1 MPLVQYSDSES
12 EPDESDVQTPPAK
25 RSCLKQAT
33 SGKTSTIPPL
43 PAAFHDLYAST
54 TRVSTQD
61 DPSLHGGRKRVIPHV
76 EGNWPTHLYL
86 EWYPSK
92 EELLLLDDLI
102 PNASS
107 SHPKIQSLLHS
118 DLGAQLPLHISLS
131 RPVVLRTEQR
141 RSFEESLQKKI
152 EESQISPFV
161 LTPDG
166 LKWVSNYERTRCFLV
181 LHVAKPEQDSLN
193 SLLHLSNS
201 VLDRF
206 NQPPLYAS
214 RNTPLTQDFSDCFHI
229 SLAWTLNEPSQE
241 DKDRVSATDL
251 KPLQHLKIQFD
262 GVKVK
267 IGNNHAIIKYYKT
280 RMNLNILMKYTFC
293 LVSCS
298 AALRNFQSRPRRAK
312 TSPLQSSQK
321 PTMQIP
327 TVTLED
333 LQAFQAQHFPGQE
346 TLIEPTTEPE
356 YGDDGDNGDDE
367 DDEDL
372 GYYPDGV
379 KRTLTDE
386 QIRIFRHSE
395 IHALLRARQLEQDNA
410 EYEARQELSEKDGTT
425 VVETTSTK
433 TGTTFKNDN
442 EDKTNKKEQNCS
454 APKMSKRPAEHD
466 IDLSYEE
473 DRQSPSVK
481 RPQQPKHTAYPG
493 RRIIS
498 YDD

>member
-12 EPDESDVQTPPAK
+12 EPDESEVLTPPAK
-25 RSCLKQAT
+25 RSCHKQAT
-33 SGKTSTIPPL
+33 SGKTSTLPPL
-43 PAAFHDLYAST
+43 PATFHDLYAST

-76 EGNWPTHLYL
+76 EGNWPTHVYL
-86 EWYPSK
+86 ELYPSK
-92 EELLLLDDLI
+92 EELFLLDDLI

-141 RSFEESLQKKI
+141 NSFEESLQKKI
-152 EESQISPFV
+152 VESQISPFF

-166 LKWVSNYERTRCFLV
+166 LKWVSNYERTRWFLV

-193 SLLHLSNS
+193 GLLHLSNR
-201 VLDRF
+201 VLDGF

-214 RNTPLTQDFSDCFHI
+214 RNTPHTQDFSDCFHI

-262 GVKVK
+262 SVK
-267 IGNNHAIIKYYKT
+267 
-280 RMNLNILMKYTFC
+280 
-293 LVSCS
+293 
-298 AALRNFQSRPRRAK
+298 SRPRRAK
-312 TSPLQSSQK
+312 TSPLQSSRK

-346 TLIEPTTEPE
+346 TLIEPTTEAE
-356 YGDDGDNGDDE
+356 YGDDS

-410 EYEARQELSEKDGTT
+410 EYEARQELSEKDRTT
-425 VVETTSTK
+425 VVETTSTQ
-433 TGTTFKNDN
+433 TGTTSKNDN
-442 EDKTNKKEQNCS
+442 KDKTNKKEQNGS